1 MKIHNAVQN
10 MLLPDLSSC
19 QSPFFLPFFLQKTCC
34 SLISQ
39 AATLCSN
46 NQSQRIFEKYLE
58 NKNKY
63 LTQCSTKHVV
73 AWSLKLPLTFLVF
86 YSLFLLFWSLKLP
99 LSAVMFKKNL
109 KWEKDP
115 TQCSVKHIVA
125 WSLKLPISFSPQR
138 CSVIT
143 HFSDELLACDFSAQ
157 ICSFM
162 ILAGY
167 SNKGGFTCTS
177 TLLLTLSNHS
187 IRPFVGFNSFHFDLS
202 REPECR
208 VALKGQVVKKYE
220 IPLC

>member
-1 MKIHNAVQN
+1 
-10 MLLPDLSSC
+10 MLLPDHSSC
-19 QSPFFLPFFLQKTCC
+19 HSLSWCFILFFCFFDLLSCHSPQWCSKKFKTRKKSNTMQRETYCC
-34 SLISQ
+34 LISQ
-39 AATLCSN
+39 VATL
-46 NQSQRIFEKYLE
+46 
-58 NKNKY
+58 
-63 LTQCSTKHVV
+63 
-73 AWSLKLPLTFLVF
+73 
-86 YSLFLLFWSLKLP
+86 
-99 LSAVMFKKNL
+99 
-109 KWEKDP
+109 
-115 TQCSVKHIVA
+115 
-125 WSLKLPISFSPQR
+125 SFSLQR

-187 IRPFVGFNSFHFDLS
+187 IRPFNGFNSFHFDLS